1 MGIKRYTQEEI
12 PETNH
17 FRATTASVSTTNAM
31 TMGSMK
37 GSKTSLRKFNSKRRR
52 FSQSFLWISS
62 LLCFFFCLKASN
74 AWQQCRPIQQSFRP
88 KQHAT
93 VDFARRG
100 FGKSLIHDSQPGSF
114 PRRHTQA
121 LFAVRMKNNGP
132 LSRFNKSN
140 DWGFSKIARGLV
152 QNRKFGNRLFRKLL
166 YIMMLLPAVS
176 MFPASALASTGAT
189 TTPPII
195 TCPVSAAT
203 EFRLMIRLVVAAFIG
218 ACLGKERSFAKHSAG
233 VRTMS
238 LVSMGAAVF
247 TVVSCYGFANFP
259 KVDCA

>member
-1 MGIKRYTQEEI
+1 MGIKRYRQEEI
-12 PETNH
+12 HETNH
-17 FRATTASVSTTNAM
+17 FLATTTTLSSTNAM
-31 TMGSMK
+31 TMESMK
-37 GSKTSLRKFNSKRRR
+37 GNKTSPWQFNSKRRR
-52 FSQSFLWISS
+52 FSQSFLWMSS
-62 LLCFFFCLKASN
+62 LLCLLFCLKPSN
-74 AWQQCRPIQQSFRP
+74 AWQQCQPIQQRFRP

-93 VDFARRG
+93 VDFARR
-100 FGKSLIHDSQPGSF
+100 S
-114 PRRHTQA
+114 HTQA
-121 LFAVRMKNNGP
+121 LTAVRMKTNGP
-132 LSRFNKSN
+132 LSRFKQNNKSN
-140 DWGFSKIARGLV
+140 DRSLSKIAHGLV
-152 QNRKFGNRLFRKLL
+152 QNKKFGNRLLRKLL
-166 YIMMLLPAVS
+166 YIMTLLPAVS
-176 MFPASALASTGAT
+176 MFPASALASTVAT